1 MTRAAI
7 AGIPM
12 NEGTP
17 RVGEHRAAVAVISPQ
32 MTLGVDLA
40 SVWCV
45 SGVVGDVV
53 VGVACLGTRRGD
65 DPGNG

>member
-32 MTLGVDLA
+32 ITLGVDRA
-40 SVWCV
+40 SV
-45 SGVVGDVV
+45 
-53 VGVACLGTRRGD
+53 
-65 DPGNG
+65 

>member
-1 MTRAAI
+1 MTRAAM
-7 AGIPM
+7 AGISM

-32 MTLGVDLA
+32 ITLGVYLA
-40 SVWCV
+40 SVWRV

-53 VGVACLGTRRGD
+53 AGVACLSARRGD